1 MRLSAEVF
9 AKAIGSS
16 VERAVAFVEHFNDA
30 CEFYAVNTTTRLAA
44 LIAQLGH
51 ESGGLRYM
59 EEIASGDAYEGRADL
74 GNMQPGDGRRFKGH
88 GPIQITGRYN
98 HKRMRDLL
106 RADGVECPDFE
117 QNPDALTMPKW
128 GMWSAVKYWNW
139 KGLNALADRGD
150 FKGITK
156 AINGGFNGQA
166 DRERRWDIARN
177 ALSQVLPAEIT
188 TAIPKPTSKENAV
201 PLPAFAA
208 AALPIVA
215 NAVPELIRMFGKD
228 GEKAEKNAKAAEL
241 VLDIAKTAAGVP
253 NEQALVEA
261 IQTQPQVAQVVRE
274 AIQERWFEIQE
285 AGGGGIAGAAKRDA
299 DFAASGR
306 RAIDSPAFI
315 ISCLLLIFPTMLLV
329 DVFFIHPEMYGENL
343 RTQIVTGVLMVIS
356 IVGAFWLGSSFGSRQ
371 KDETKQAGQ

>member
-1 MRLSAEVF
+1 M
-9 AKAIGSS
+9 
-16 VERAVAFVEHFNDA
+16 
-30 CEFYAVNTTTRLAA
+30 
-44 LIAQLGH
+44 
-51 ESGGLRYM
+51 
-59 EEIASGDAYEGRADL
+59 
-74 GNMQPGDGRRFKGH
+74 
-88 GPIQITGRYN
+88 
-98 HKRMRDLL
+98 
-106 RADGVECPDFE
+106 
-117 QNPDALTMPKW
+117 
-128 GMWSAVKYWNW
+128 
-139 KGLNALADRGD
+139 
-150 FKGITK
+150 
-156 AINGGFNGQA
+156 
-166 DRERRWDIARN
+166 
-177 ALSQVLPAEIT
+177 
-188 TAIPKPTSKENAV
+188 

-228 GEKAEKNAKAAEL
+228 GEKAEKNAKKVEL

-261 IQTQPQVAQVVRE
+261 IQTQPQVVQVVRE

-315 ISCLLLIFPTMLLV
+315 ISCLLLIFPTLLLV
-329 DVFFIHPEMYGENL
+329 DVFFVHPEMYGENL